1 MSVVPE
7 TAELQRSVDDL
18 LKDVKALTAEIQAL
32 YCSDAIPW
40 IVGWSGGKDS
50 TAALQLV
57 WNAIAALPQ
66 KKRTKRISII
76 TTDTLVEN
84 PIVSAWVR
92 KSLEQIKAAAKRKN
106 LPFEAHLLMPEVKDT
121 FWVNLIGKGYPAPR
135 QKFRWCTERLKI
147 RPANALI
154 REKVRLN
161 GETILVLGTR
171 KSESSTRASTM
182 AKHAENRVRERLSP
196 NAALP
201 NSLIYSPIE
210 DWNNR
215 DVWLYLN
222 AYSCPWSAKNTD
234 LNKELF
240 TLYRGASADN
250 DCPLVVDTNTPSCGN
265 SRFGCWVCTLVDRD
279 KSMEAMVLNDESK
292 EWMQPL
298 LDLRDELDFRGEEKR
313 EKEREHRDFR
323 RMSGDVQLFERNTDH
338 GTEVVPIPGPYIKA
352 HREYLLKKLLTT
364 QQQVREKAPSHMK
377 NIELISLNELQEIR
391 RIWREEK
398 HEFDDALPRIYREV
412 TRDVFPDSQISSEQS
427 DLGSDEWRLLQE
439 LCQDDTMHLEL
450 TSKLL
455 DTERQFQVSSRRV
468 GIFEALEKCFET
480 SSRYKEQAID
490 EAHRDRNL
498 KHAAQSGD
506 VDTIRELT
514 QKTKKKRSSKKTK
527 ANSSAPES
535 TSASSTD
542 SETSQ
547 ADTAQLRPLW
557 ADLKFGRKGETSS

>member
-1 MSVVPE
+1 MMPE
-7 TAELQRSVDDL
+7 PASPQRSVDDL
-18 LKDVKALTAEIQAL
+18 LKDVKSLTAEIQAL

-57 WNAIAALPQ
+57 WNAIAALPP
-66 KKRTKRISII
+66 KKRIKSISII

-84 PIVSAWVR
+84 PIVSTWVR
-92 KSLEQIKAAAKRKN
+92 KSLEQIKAAAKRKH

-147 RPANALI
+147 RPANTFI

-171 KSESSTRASTM
+171 KSESSIRASTM
-182 AKHAENRVRERLSP
+182 AKHAENRVRDRLSP

-210 DWNNR
+210 DWNNQ

-222 AYSCPWSAKNTD
+222 AYSCPWSAKNTN

-240 TLYRGASADN
+240 ILYRGASADN
-250 DCPLVVDTNTPSCGN
+250 DCPLVVDTNTQSCGS

-279 KSMEAMVLNDESK
+279 KSMEAMLLNDEAK
-292 EWMQPL
+292 DWMQPL

-313 EKEREHRDFR
+313 ERERGHRDFR
-323 RMSGDVQLFERNTDH
+323 RMSGGVQLFERSTDN
-338 GTEVVPIPGPYIKA
+338 GTEIVPIPGPYVKSY
-352 HREYLLKKLLTT
+352 REKLLSKLLET
-364 QQQVREKAPSHMK
+364 QQEVRKKAPSNMK
-377 NIELISLNELQEIR
+377 DIELISLAELQEIR

-398 HEFDDALPRIYREV
+398 HEFDDSLPRIYRDITGAV
-412 TRDVFPDSQISSEQS
+412 FRDSSPSFDQS
-427 DLGSDEWRLLQE
+427 MLGADEWNLLQE

-450 TSKLL
+450 MTKLL
-455 DTERQFQVSSRRV
+455 DTERQFQASSRRF
-468 GIFEALEKCFET
+468 GIFETIEKCFET
-480 SSRYKEQAID
+480 SSRQKEEAID

-498 KHAAQSGD
+498 KQAAQSGD
-506 VDTIRELT
+506 IDTIRDLT
-514 QKTKKKRSSKKTK
+514 EKSKKKQTSKKDE
-527 ANSSAPES
+527 SSSQDES
-535 TSASSTD
+535 QQS
-542 SETSQ
+542 
-547 ADTAQLRPLW
+547 W
-557 ADLKFGRKGETSS
+557 ADVKFGQKGDESS